1 MTPTPFEAALGTAE
15 TTVVGYAGTALP
27 IVGAVAAA
35 WLGVK
40 YVRKLIRGL

>member
-1 MTPTPFEAALGTAE
+1 MTPTPFEAGLSDAQD
-15 TTVVGYAGTALP
+15 TVVGYAGTALP
-27 IVGAVAAA
+27 VVAAVAAA